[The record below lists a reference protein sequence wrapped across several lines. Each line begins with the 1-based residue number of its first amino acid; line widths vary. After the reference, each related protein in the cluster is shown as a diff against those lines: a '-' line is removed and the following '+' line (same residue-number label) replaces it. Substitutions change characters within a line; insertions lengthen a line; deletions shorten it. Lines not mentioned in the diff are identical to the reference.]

1 MDIYERLA
9 QLGLKIPELPKPVA
23 SYEPAMIH
31 GDFVFSAGQTGTV
44 KQQLVHKGK
53 LGREITIGE
62 GKESARLSL
71 LNCLSELQHVL
82 GDLNR
87 IEKFIKLTGFVASER
102 DFGNQPEVVEGA
114 SALLLEIFGEKGK
127 HARSAIGVAELP
139 YNAPVE
145 IELIAAIRRD

>member
-1 MDIYERLA
+1 MDVYQRLT
-9 QLGLKIPELPKPVA
+9 QLGLEIPELPKPVA

-31 GDFVFSAGQTGTV
+31 GNLIFSAGQTGTV
-44 KQQLVHKGK
+44 KQRLVHKGK
-53 LGREITIGE
+53 LGQEVSIEE
-62 GKESARLSL
+62 GKASAELCL
-71 LNCLSELQHVL
+71 LNCLSELEFVL

-87 IEKFIKLTGFVASER
+87 INHFIKLTGFVASSK

-127 HARSAIGVAELP
+127 HARSALGVAELP

-145 IELIAAIRRD
+145 IEVIASID